1 MNIQTNNINKVWET
15 LTDNTPEI
23 LLGPFFP
30 LEDISATTVSAAAVS
45 AAAANTNLEQVELKV
60 LVEEITDK
68 LFTLNR
74 CISDEDHIYDP
85 DTNSSICDYL
95 TDIINDMTCVLDTTA

>member
-30 LEDISATTVSAAAVS
+30 IEYPQQDLDATIAVS
-45 AAAANTNLEQVELKV
+45 SAAANTNLEQAELKV
-60 LVEEITDK
+60 LVQEIKDK
-68 LFTLNR
+68 LHSLNHY
-74 CISDEDHIYDP
+74 ISDEDHIYDP

-95 TDIINDMTCVLDTTA
+95 TDIIDDMTCVLDTTA

>member
-15 LTDNTPEI
+15 LTGNTPEI

-30 LEDISATTVSAAAVS
+30 IEDISAAAVS
-45 AAAANTNLEQVELKV
+45 AAAANTNVEQVELKV
-60 LVEEITDK
+60 LLEEIQDK
-68 LFTLNR
+68 LITLNR

-95 TDIINDMTCVLDTTA
+95 TDIIDDMTRVLDTTA

>member
-15 LTDNTPEI
+15 LTDNTPEV

-30 LEDISATTVSAAAVS
+30 IEDISAATVS
-45 AAAANTNLEQVELKV
+45 AAAANTNVEQI
-60 LVEEITDK
+60 EIDSLLGEIQNK
-68 LFTLNR
+68 LHTLNHY
-74 CISDEDHIYDP
+74 ISDEDHIYDP

>member
-1 MNIQTNNINKVWET
+1 MDIQTDNINKVWET
-15 LTDNTPEI
+15 LTNNPEI

-30 LEDISATTVSAAAVS
+30 IEDINTSAVS
-45 AAAANTNLEQVELKV
+45 AAAANTNLEQVEIKV
-60 LVEEITDK
+60 LLEEIKDK
-68 LFTLNR
+68 IFALNHY
-74 CISDEDHIYDP
+74 ISDEDHIYDP

>member
-1 MNIQTNNINKVWET
+1 MDIQTNNINKVWET
-15 LTDNTPEI
+15 LTNNTPEI

-30 LEDISATTVSAAAVS
+30 IEDISAATAVS

-68 LFTLNR
+68 LLTLNR

-85 DTNSSICDYL
+85 DTNNSICDYL